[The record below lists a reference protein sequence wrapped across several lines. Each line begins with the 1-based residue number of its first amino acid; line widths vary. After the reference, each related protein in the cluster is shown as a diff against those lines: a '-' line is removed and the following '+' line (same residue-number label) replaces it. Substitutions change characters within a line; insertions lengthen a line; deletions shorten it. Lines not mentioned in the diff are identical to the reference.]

1 MKRPYCVG
9 LTGGIGSGKTSAT
22 DRFSELGVPVIDAD
36 TISHEVVQPGQPALQ
51 TIAEY
56 FGAEVINADG
66 QLRREYLRKLIF
78 DDPSARQKLEAIIHP
93 LVFNEI
99 SRCLSLVK
107 FPYCIV
113 CSPLLLESKSA
124 YDVDRI
130 LVVDAS
136 ENLQIERASRRD
148 NSEECEIKKI
158 IDSQSSRQ
166 DRLASADDIIINDK
180 DLSFLQEQVDKLHE
194 KYLKIAKNGVALCS

>member
-36 TISHEVVQPGQPALQ
+36 TISHEVVQAGQPALQ
-51 TIAEY
+51 AIAEC

-66 QLRREYLRKLIF
+66 HLRREYLRKLIF
-78 DDPSARQKLEAIIHP
+78 DDPSARLKLEAIIHP
-93 LVFNEI
+93 QVFNEI
-99 SRCLSLVK
+99 SRRLSLVK

-113 CSPLLLESKSA
+113 CSPLLLKSKSA
-124 YDVDRI
+124 YDLDRI
-130 LVVDAS
+130 LVIDAS
-136 ENLQIERASRRD
+136 EKLQIERASRRD

-158 IDSQSSRQ
+158 IDSQSNRQ

-180 DLSFLQEQVDKLHE
+180 DLSFLHEQIGKLHE
-194 KYLKIAKNGVALCS
+194 KYLNIAKKGVAQCS